1 MFCCHSGWF
10 NVLAIINSAAM
21 NVGVYMSLSIIL
33 LSGCMP
39 RRVGLPDHMVILF
52 LVFWGISVGFS
63 IVAVPICIP
72 TNSVQGFLLLHTLS
86 CIWYLKYFNDGH
98 SEQCEMIPHC
108 SFACIFLIL
117 SHVEHLFMCLLT
129 VCISSLE
136 KCLFGSLAHFLIGL
150 FIFLLLTY
158 VSCLYILESKPLFV
172 ASFANIFSCLIG
184 CLFAYGF
191 LCCAVLMFD

>member
-1 MFCCHSGWF
+1 MTQFSSFLWLSNVHCIYVPHLYPFMFCCHLGWF

-21 NVGVYMSLSIIL
+21 NVGVYMFLSIIL

-52 LVFWGISVGFS
+52 LVFWGISVLFS
-63 IVAVPICIP
+63 IVAVPIWIH

-86 CIWYLKYFNDGH
+86 CIWYLKYFNDGL

-150 FIFLLLTY
+150 FIFFVIDL
-158 VSCLYILESKPLFV
+158 CELFV
-172 ASFANIFSCLIG
+172 HFG
-184 CLFAYGF
+184 K
-191 LCCAVLMFD
+191 